1 MRKRKTRKKPEAAAP
16 GKYLRSSS
24 GVPARLIKTSL
35 RNDDDLWLYRLD
47 YGSLTGNGTFT
58 LPQLI
63 AAGVKFL
70 KRRPSDLPE
79 RMKA

>member
-1 MRKRKTRKKPEAAAP
+1 MARRRKRKKPEAAAP

-24 GVPARLIKTSL
+24 GVPARLIKTSF
-35 RNDDDLWLYRLD
+35 RDDNDLWIYRLD
-47 YGSLTGNGTFT
+47 YGDVSGNGRWT
-58 LPQLI
+58 LPQLT

-79 RMKA
+79 RQKA